1 MKRQLLLFTC
11 LFYSICSIAQSIDRS
26 VVASQGNTLGNAD
39 ISVGFTIGEPLV
51 GLVAEDGAV
60 DQGFWTGYGLLITPL
75 SLDEDDIEIL
85 VYPNP
90 VIESVTVTSP
100 EHNIDGME
108 LFAINGQ
115 KVSSQLFDTGTTK
128 NEIDMTTHANGVYI
142 LRLYIA
148 ERTEIKE
155 YKLIKK

>member
-1 MKRQLLLFTC
+1 MKIHLLLFIC
-11 LFYSICSIAQSIDRS
+11 LFYSICSIAQSIDRN

-39 ISVGFTIGEPLV
+39 ISVGFTVGEPLV
-51 GLVAEDGAV
+51 GLIAGDGAV
-60 DQGFWTGYGLLITPL
+60 DQGFWTGYGLLIIPL
-75 SLDEDDIEIL
+75 SLEEDDIEIL

-100 EHNIDGME
+100 EHSIDGME

-115 KVSSQLFDTGTTK
+115 KVSSQLFNTA
-128 NEIDMTTHANGVYI
+128 NNEYEIDMTTHANGVYV

-148 ERTEIKE
+148 ERMEIKE

>member
-11 LFYSICSIAQSIDRS
+11 SFYSICSIAQSIDRS

-39 ISVGFTIGEPLV
+39 ISIGFTVGEPLV
-51 GLVAEDGAV
+51 GLIAGDGAI
-60 DQGFWTGYGLLITPL
+60 DQGFWTGYDLLIIPL
-75 SLDEDDIEIL
+75 SLEEDNIEIL

-90 VIESVTVTSP
+90 VTESVTVTSP
-100 EHNIDGME
+100 ESSIDGME

-115 KVSSQLFDTGTTK
+115 KVSSQFFDTGNTE
-128 NEIDMTTHANGVYI
+128 NEIDMTTHANGVYV
-142 LRLYIA
+142 LRLYVA

>member
-1 MKRQLLLFTC
+1 M
-11 LFYSICSIAQSIDRS
+11 
-26 VVASQGNTLGNAD
+26 VASQGNTLGNDD
-39 ISVGFTIGEPLV
+39 ISLGFTVGEPLV
-51 GLVAEDGAV
+51 GLIAGDGAI
-60 DQGFWTGYGLLITPL
+60 DQGFWTGYGLLIIPL
-75 SLDEDDIEIL
+75 SLEEDDIEIL

-100 EHNIDGME
+100 EHSIDGME

-115 KVSSQLFDTGTTK
+115 KVSSQLFDTGTTE
-128 NEIDMTTHANGVYI
+128 NEIDMTIHADGVYV

>member
-1 MKRQLLLFTC
+1 MKRQLLLYTC

-39 ISVGFTIGEPLV
+39 ISVGFTVGEPLV
-51 GLVAEDGAV
+51 GLIAGDGAV
-60 DQGFWTGYGLLITPL
+60 DQGFWTGYDLLIIPL
-75 SLDEDDIEIL
+75 SLEEDNIEIL

-90 VIESVTVTSP
+90 VTESVTVTSP
-100 EHNIDGME
+100 ESSIDGME

-115 KVSSQLFDTGTTK
+115 KVSSQFFDTGNTE
-128 NEIDMTTHANGVYI
+128 NEIDMTTHANGVYV
-142 LRLYIA
+142 LRLYVA

>member
-1 MKRQLLLFTC
+1 MKRQLLLYTC

-39 ISVGFTIGEPLV
+39 ISVGFTVGEPLV
-51 GLVAEDGAV
+51 GLIAGDDAV
-60 DQGFWTGYGLLITPL
+60 DQGFWTGYSLLIIPL
-75 SLDEDDIEIL
+75 SLEEDDIEIL

-100 EHNIDGME
+100 ESSIDGME
-108 LFAINGQ
+108 LFAIHGQ
-115 KVSSQLFDTGTTK
+115 KVSSQFFDTGNTE
-128 NEIDMTTHANGVYI
+128 NEIDMTTHANGVYV
-142 LRLYIA
+142 LRLYVA

>member
-1 MKRQLLLFTC
+1 M
-11 LFYSICSIAQSIDRS
+11 
-26 VVASQGNTLGNAD
+26 VASQGNTLGNAD
-39 ISVGFTIGEPLV
+39 ISVGFTVGEPLV
-51 GLVAEDGAV
+51 GLIAGDGAV
-60 DQGFWTGYGLLITPL
+60 DQGFWTGYGLLIIPL
-75 SLDEDDIEIL
+75 SLEEDDIEIL

-100 EHNIDGME
+100 EHSIDGME

-115 KVSSQLFDTGTTK
+115 KVSSQLFDTGTTE
-128 NEIDMTTHANGVYI
+128 NEIDMFTHANGVYV

>member
-1 MKRQLLLFTC
+1 MKRQLLLYTC

-39 ISVGFTIGEPLV
+39 ISVGFTVGEPLV
-51 GLVAEDGAV
+51 GLIAGDGAV
-60 DQGFWTGYGLLITPL
+60 DQGFWTGYSLLIIPL
-75 SLDEDDIEIL
+75 SLEEDDIEIL

-90 VIESVTVTSP
+90 VTESVTVTSP
-100 EHNIDGME
+100 ESSIDGME

-115 KVSSQLFDTGTTK
+115 KVSSQFFDTGNTE
-128 NEIDMTTHANGVYI
+128 NEIDMTTHANGVYV
-142 LRLYIA
+142 LRLYVA